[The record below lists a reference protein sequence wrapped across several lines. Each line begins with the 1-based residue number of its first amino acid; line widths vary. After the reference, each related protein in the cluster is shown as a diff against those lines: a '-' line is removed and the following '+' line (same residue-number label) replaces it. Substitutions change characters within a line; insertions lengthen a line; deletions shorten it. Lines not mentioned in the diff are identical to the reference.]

1 MEAND
6 IMARLYPDAMQDIA
20 LNSANENGSIN
31 TPPPQDFNT
40 PAMQGSV
47 QQFLSDNLGE
57 FVVVEFLIGTQTMVQ
72 KAGILYAVGTSVLT
86 LYDEVNQTFVTC
98 DIFSVKFVTFYLP
111 GRRPWQMNNPY
122 FTGQGGLGMG
132 GFPGQSGMGLPG
144 QDGSLLPS
152 QGATGGCTGSGCG
165 FLSTLGR

>member
-72 KAGILYAVGTSVLT
+72 KAGILYAVGNNYVT
-86 LYDEVNQTFVTC
+86 LYQDLEDRYVVC
-98 DIFSVKFVTFYLP
+98 DLYSIKFVTFYNTRSTP
-111 GRRPWQMNNPY
+111 RGRGTINAPAGNA
-122 FTGQGGLGMG
+122 
-132 GFPGQSGMGLPG
+132 
-144 QDGSLLPS
+144 GSRS
-152 QGATGGCTGSGCG
+152 M
-165 FLSTLGR
+165 

>member
-122 FTGQGGLGMG
+122 FTGQGGLGTG
-132 GFPGQSGMGLPG
+132 AFSGQSGMGLPG

-152 QGATGGCTGSGCG
+152 QGSTGGCTGSGCG